1 MAYQDHHESCII
13 CLDHSPTLVSNVRC
27 RCVYWYHTSCLNA
40 TPNKTQCPMCRA
52 EVGPIYTDADPMQLP
67 VTITTITTPLVT
79 PVTQPILLQQRT
91 ASVQFQ
97 TKLVGFLCVASGMI
111 IIMFI
116 VFKFL
121 FGA

>member
-1 MAYQDHHESCII
+1 MAYQDHQESCII

-27 RCVYWYHTSCLNA
+27 RCVYWYHTACLNA

-52 EVGPIYTDADPMQLP
+52 EVGPVYTDADPIQLP
-67 VTITTITTPLVT
+67 VTITTPLVSA
-79 PVTQPILLQQRT
+79 PVVIQPQSRI
-91 ASVQFQ
+91 VPIQFQ
-97 TKLVGFLCVASGMI
+97 TKLMAFLCVTSGMI

-116 VFKFL
+116 IFKFL